1 MSTMTIDQIK
11 EHMEVVDSQ
20 GKFVGKVDHVMGDQI
35 KLTKNDDPQHEH
47 HIIPVTVVQSVDE
60 KVHLSQSI
68 DQIRSTWQTA

>member
-1 MSTMTIDQIK
+1 
-11 EHMEVVDSQ
+11 
-20 GKFVGKVDHVMGDQI
+20 MGDQI